1 MQRRDPLRGQAQLQG
16 SQAREPMTR
25 DLPMDPLMRPSWPP
39 SGCSL
44 PSPTGRLN
52 LNPNP
57 EPQGPFS
64 KTISNIVTLTRDPAI
79 IMSSPRSPKRRKI
92 LSSINPTNDG
102 HDKDDH
108 PPRAHRSRD
117 HRRSRSRSP
126 PPRRNTPDRDPPT
139 THTQDEATDTAPTT
153 SHDNDAPRVT
163 KFRFKSHSSHRSSHR
178 SSRRRSRSRSRTRH
192 RDDPDTTTRRHRRH
206 HQDDDPSRPRRHHHR
221 RHRSPSP
228 APAPAPQQDPDDPFS
243 APPLDR
249 DAAFRE
255 SLFDAMADDEGAAYW
270 ESVYGQP
277 IHVYGPGPSSTSAGG
292 PLERMTEDEYAAHVR
307 QKMWEKTHAGLIE
320 ERARREQARLAKDEE
335 LRAGEAERA
344 RIRGEME
351 RSLRRGEE
359 RRRRRGWEGY
369 LGRWKA
375 WGGDVEGIPWPV
387 VGVGAGREEAVRA
400 FFVEGLGLEEV
411 GEREFAARLKEERVR
426 WHPDK
431 MQQRLGGTVE
441 EGVMKEVTA
450 TFQVIEGLWNDTR
463 GK

>member
-1 MQRRDPLRGQAQLQG
+1 
-16 SQAREPMTR
+16 
-25 DLPMDPLMRPSWPP
+25 MRPSWPP

-163 KFRFKSHSSHRSSHR
+163 KFRFKSHSSHRSS
-178 SSRRRSRSRSRTRH
+178 RRRSRTRH

-243 APPLDR
+243 PPPLDR

-344 RIRGEME
+344 RIRAEME

-387 VGVGAGREEAVRA
+387 VGGREEAVRA

-411 GEREFAARLKEERVR
+411 GERAFAARLKEERVR